1 MMNTQVIGSLGRAAP
16 GAVRSL
22 RPGRILPLGS
32 AGGRLEVLH
41 GRVWL
46 TRAGDLDDHV
56 IDSGQGLLVPPMG
69 SALVEAWGDDSEPA
83 LVAWRPGTLLDRLGA
98 SVNAALGRC
107 WEIVDPARRIGAGT
121 IAAAIALVSGA
132 LLFGPL
138 SDARTHQLAA
148 PAVLHNGAGTSSRV
162 SLDAGVP
169 KGSSVDAGAS
179 QRPGARG
186 AQSQARRGATG
197 AA

>member
-1 MMNTQVIGSLGRAAP
+1 MMNTQVTKSLGRVAP

-32 AGGRLEVLH
+32 AGGRLQVLQ

-46 TRAGDLDDHV
+46 TRSGDLDDHV
-56 IDSGQGLLVPPMG
+56 IDTGQGLIVPPLG
-69 SALVEAWGDDSEPA
+69 SALVEAWGDSEPA
-83 LVAWRPGTLLDRLGA
+83 LVAWRPGTWLDRVGA
-98 SVNAALGRC
+98 AVNAAFGRC
-107 WEIVDPARRIGAGT
+107 WDIVDPARRIGAGS

-138 SDARTHQLAA
+138 SDARTRTLAA
-148 PAVLHNGAGTSSRV
+148 PAVLHNSAGTSSRV
-162 SLDAGVP
+162 SLDAGLP
-169 KGSSVDAGAS
+169 KGSSVDAGAV

-186 AQSQARRGATG
+186 AQSQARRRATG

>member
-1 MMNTQVIGSLGRAAP
+1 MMNTQAVKSLGRAAP
-16 GAVRSL
+16 GSVRTL
-22 RPGRILPLGS
+22 RTGRILPLGS

-56 IDSGQGLLVPPMG
+56 IDSGQGLLVPPSG
-69 SALVEAWGDDSEPA
+69 RALVEAWGDEEPA
-83 LVAWRPGTLLDRLGA
+83 LVAWRPATLLDRIGA
-98 SVNAALGRC
+98 GLNAAFGRC
-107 WEIVDPARRIGAGT
+107 WDIVDPRRRIGAGT
-121 IAAAIALVSGA
+121 LAAVVALVSGG

-138 SDARTHQLAA
+138 SDARTRTLAA
-148 PAVLHNGAGTSSRV
+148 PPVLHNSAGTNSRV

-169 KGSSVDAGAS
+169 RGASVDAGA
-179 QRPGARG
+179 RHRERARNA
-186 AQSQARRGATG
+186 AQEARRRTTG

>member
-1 MMNTQVIGSLGRAAP
+1 MMNTQVIKSLGRVAP
-16 GAVRSL
+16 GAVRTL

-32 AGGRLEVLH
+32 AGGRLEVLQ

-46 TRAGDLDDHV
+46 TRSGDLDDHV

-69 SALVEAWGDDSEPA
+69 SALVEAWDNGEPA

-98 SVNAALGRC
+98 AVNAAFGRC
-107 WEIVDPARRIGAGT
+107 WEIVDPARRIGAGS

-138 SDARTHQLAA
+138 SDARTRTLAA
-148 PAVLHNGAGTSSRV
+148 PAVLHNSAGTSSRV

-169 KGSSVDAGAS
+169 KGSSVDAGAG

-186 AQSQARRGATG
+186 AASEARRGATG